1 MPCLSEKHP
10 LQADNIS
17 LKISVVQNGL
27 ITIGSKTRHRFVD
40 SMVTPTGQFI
50 KVRFSSPIYYTFY
63 TFYTFYS
70 FYSFY
75 SFLSVVSNPGNNITT
90 MKNVAKTIAKR
101 LCGVLNTEALNSK
114 IRLLRIKTGGYRK
127 RERFK
132 PGVAF
137 HFGKPDI
144 SF

>member
-63 TFYTFYS
+63 
-70 FYSFY
+70 
-75 SFLSVVSNPGNNITT
+75 SFLSVVSNPGNNITI

>member
-63 TFYTFYS
+63 
-70 FYSFY
+70 
-75 SFLSVVSNPGNNITT
+75 SFLSVVSNPGNNITI

-101 LCGVLNTEALNSK
+101 LCGVLNTETLNSK
-114 IRLLRIKTGGYRK
+114 IRLLRIKTGEYRK

>member
-10 LQADNIS
+10 LQANNIS

-63 TFYTFYS
+63 
-70 FYSFY
+70 
-75 SFLSVVSNPGNNITT
+75 SFLSVVSNPGNNITI

-114 IRLLRIKTGGYRK
+114 IRLLRIKTRGYRK